1 MLVII
6 RLTLNVISL
15 VLAAQLCPGISI
27 TNWQA
32 ALVAALVLGL
42 FNLFLKPVLVFLTLP
57 INLLSFGVFIFFI
70 NGLLFY
76 AASRV
81 VTGFHVD
88 GYGSA
93 LLGAFFYSAINLLM
107 GIFFN
112 NRGGNNGGGPRKGR
126 GRRSDVIDVEA
137 KIES

>member
-1 MLVII
+1 MVFII
-6 RLTLNVISL
+6 RLALNVISL
-15 VLAAQLCPGISI
+15 VLAAQLCPGISV
-27 TNWQA
+27 TDWQA
-32 ALVAALVLGL
+32 ALSAALVLGL

-57 INLLSFGVFIFFI
+57 INLLSFGLFTFFI

-81 VTGFHVD
+81 VAGFQVD

-93 LLGAFFYSAINLLM
+93 LLGAFLYSTINLLL
-107 GIFFN
+107 GIFF
-112 NRGGNNGGGPRKGR
+112 NRGGNNKGGRPRKERRR
-126 GRRSDVIDVEA
+126 GRDVIDVEA